1 MAERAESIKHA
12 AQNIILENRRR
23 MSVSGVEEVLAFDE
37 RIVEMKTAL
46 GELRVQGEEL
56 KVEKLTVDE
65 GELVIC
71 GNIVSLSYEEPP
83 VSLRRRLF
91 GG

>member
-1 MAERAESIKHA
+1 MAERMESVKRA
-12 AQNIILENRRR
+12 AQNIILENRQR

-46 GELRVQGEEL
+46 GELRVQGDEL
-56 KVEKLTVDE
+56 KVEKLTVDD

-71 GNIVSLSYEEPP
+71 GHITGIAYAEPA
-83 VSLRRRLF
+83 VSLRQRLF
-91 GG
+91 G

>member
-1 MAERAESIKHA
+1 M
-12 AQNIILENRRR
+12 AQNIILENRQR
-23 MSVSGVEEVLAFDE
+23 MSISGVEEVLAFDE

-56 KVEKLTVDE
+56 RVEKLTVDD

-71 GNIVSLSYEEPP
+71 GHIAAVAYAEPAM
-83 VSLRRRLF
+83 SLRQRLF
-91 GG
+91 G

>member
-1 MAERAESIKHA
+1 MAERQENGRHA

-37 RIVEMKTAL
+37 RVVEMKTAL

-56 KVEKLTVDE
+56 RVE
-65 GELVIC
+65 
-71 GNIVSLSYEEPP
+71 
-83 VSLRRRLF
+83 
-91 GG
+91 